1 METFFK
7 VLYNIHILQEKNG
20 VYMKRSTKIITIIL
34 ASIMLLGAVSCSKNN
49 KTENASTK
57 GAKIPKIGIS
67 KLMPH
72 PALDATEKGLMDYL
86 AEKGIEVTY
95 DLQNANGDISTSA
108 SIAQKF
114 KDANVDIA
122 VGIATPTAQ
131 ALANVFPPSSKVPVI
146 FMAVTDP
153 VDAGLVSSWD
163 GDASTNVCGVSDNT
177 PVYEQIKLLVE
188 ITGAKTIGN
197 IYASGEANGVVLMN
211 MAKEACDRLGVK
223 FVTQSISNTS
233 EVKQA
238 AQSIIDRVDAVY
250 IATDNAV
257 ISALPAV
264 DEVCTKANKPLFAAD
279 PSNVPG
285 LNCLIAWGFNYYSI
299 GTEAGKMIE
308 KILNGTPSG
317 TLGSVVLS
325 DPKQFE
331 LWFNLDTAEKLGI
344 TIPQDLIDSAACV
357 IKNGEM
363 IRK

>member
-1 METFFK
+1 MNNKFAK
-7 VLYNIHILQEKNG
+7 SLALLLSAVL
-20 VYMKRSTKIITIIL
+20 IIAT
-34 ASIMLLGAVSCSKNN
+34 VSCKKN
-49 KTENASTK
+49 ENTATNST
-57 GAKIPKIGIS
+57 AKVPKIGIS

-72 PALDATEKGLMDYL
+72 PALDATEKGLQDYL

-95 DLQNANGDISTSA
+95 DLQNANGDISTSS

-114 KDANVDIA
+114 KDGKVDIA

-131 ALANVFPPSSKVPVI
+131 ALVNVFPPESNVPVL

-153 VDAGLVSSWD
+153 VDAGLVKSWE
-163 GDASTNVCGVSDNT
+163 GDSSTNVCGVSDNT
-177 PVYEQIKLLVE
+177 PVYEQVKLLVE
-188 ITGAKTIGN
+188 LTGAKTIGN
-197 IYASGEANGVVLMN
+197 VYASGEANGVVLMN
-211 MAKEACDRLGVK
+211 MAKDACEKLGVK
-223 FVTQSISNTS
+223 FVAQSISNTS

-238 AQSIIDRVDAVY
+238 TQSIIDRVDAVY

-285 LNCLIAWGFNYYSI
+285 LNCLVAWGFNYYSI
-299 GTEAGKMIE
+299 GLEAGKMIE
-308 KILNGTPSG
+308 KILNGENAGS
-317 TLGSVVLS
+317 LGSVVLT

-331 LWFNLDTAEKLGI
+331 LWFNLDTAAKLGI
-344 TIPQDLIDSAACV
+344 TIPQDLLDSAVCV